1 MAKQGISTG
10 SSPNDGTGD
19 TLLAGAEKINDNFD
33 EIYTLAG
40 DGTNLAPGI
49 VTAIAAG
56 NNISISTAFGQVT
69 VTALETT
76 GISSYWNLNSTGINT
91 VGRNVGIGT
100 TTAVAGLTVLG
111 GGRVSGFLTVTD
123 GLVVNAGSK
132 ITGETSIVGG
142 LYATGISTFT
152 SNSLSAV
159 QFNVS
164 GVSTFASSKTATG
177 FTTNTTNTNLN
188 VTGVGTIATLG
199 VTNLSA
205 TTVTATNYV
214 RSSNAIVT
222 GVTTVSTGFGTNV
235 TNTNLTVTGIST
247 FASSKTATGFTTN
260 TTNTNLNVTGVSTFA
275 GASTHNED
283 VTFTGATAGRNIV
296 WDKSDNQLEVADNAQ
311 ISFGD
316 SNDLVLKHVAGSNS
330 RITNSSGWL
339 MINGAQISINNAAGT
354 EYQATFEADGATS
367 LYFNANKKL
376 NTRTD
381 GVVVTG
387 LLTATSLNSSG
398 VCTAG
403 EYGGPTGGRWQVGA
417 SGTAH
422 YTFTGPGF
430 GGTVTSDPTLYLARG
445 QTYYFNNTSTA
456 QLRIQSGANGSVSS
470 QWNVGVTNND
480 ADQNVQLEF
489 EVPYSAPN
497 TLYYQATNFNT
508 MGGSIVIYPSI

>member
-56 NNISISTAFGQVT
+56 SNISISTSFGQVT

-111 GGRVSGFLTVTD
+111 GGRISGFLTVTD

-152 SNSLSAV
+152 SNSLTAV

-260 TTNTNLNVTGVSTFA
+260 TTNTNLRVTGVGTF
-275 GASTHNED
+275 
-283 VTFTGATAGRNIV
+283 V
-296 WDKSDNQLEVADNAQ
+296 
-311 ISFGD
+311 
-316 SNDLVLKHVAGSNS
+316 
-330 RITNSSGWL
+330 
-339 MINGAQISINNAAGT
+339 
-354 EYQATFEADGATS
+354 
-367 LYFNANKKL
+367 
-376 NTRTD
+376 
-381 GVVVTG
+381 G
-387 LLTATSLNSSG
+387 L
-398 VCTAG
+398 CTAG

>member
-19 TLLAGAEKINDNFD
+19 TLLAGAEKINENFD
-33 EIYTLAG
+33 EVYTLCG

-56 NNISISTAFGQVT
+56 SNVSISTSFGQVT

-100 TTAVAGLTVLG
+100 TTAVSGLTVLG
-111 GGRVSGFLTVTD
+111 GGRISGFLTVTD
-123 GLVVNAGSK
+123 GLVVSAGSK
-132 ITGETSIVGG
+132 ITGETSIIGG

-188 VTGVGTIATLG
+188 VTGVGTF
-199 VTNLSA
+199 V
-205 TTVTATNYV
+205 
-214 RSSNAIVT
+214 
-222 GVTTVSTGFGTNV
+222 
-235 TNTNLTVTGIST
+235 
-247 FASSKTATGFTTN
+247 
-260 TTNTNLNVTGVSTFA
+260 
-275 GASTHNED
+275 
-283 VTFTGATAGRNIV
+283 
-296 WDKSDNQLEVADNAQ
+296 
-311 ISFGD
+311 
-316 SNDLVLKHVAGSNS
+316 
-330 RITNSSGWL
+330 
-339 MINGAQISINNAAGT
+339 
-354 EYQATFEADGATS
+354 
-367 LYFNANKKL
+367 
-376 NTRTD
+376 
-381 GVVVTG
+381 G
-387 LLTATSLNSSG
+387 L
-398 VCTAG
+398 CTAG

-508 MGGSIVIYPSI
+508 MGGSIVIYPSIS

>member
-1 MAKQGISTG
+1 MAKQGIGTG
-10 SSPNDGTGD
+10 SQPNDGTGD
-19 TLLAGAEKINDNFD
+19 TLLAGAEKINENFD

-49 VTAIAAG
+49 VTAIVAG

-76 GISSYWNLNSTGINT
+76 GISSYWNLNTTGINT

-111 GGRVSGFLTVTD
+111 GGRISGFLTVTD
-123 GLVVNAGSK
+123 GLVVSAGSK
-132 ITGETSIVGG
+132 ITGETSIIGG
-142 LYATGISTFT
+142 LQATGITTFT
-152 SNSLSAV
+152 SNSVNAV

-177 FTTNTTNTNLN
+177 FTTNTTNTNLR
-188 VTGVGTIATLG
+188 VTGVGTF
-199 VTNLSA
+199 V
-205 TTVTATNYV
+205 
-214 RSSNAIVT
+214 
-222 GVTTVSTGFGTNV
+222 
-235 TNTNLTVTGIST
+235 
-247 FASSKTATGFTTN
+247 
-260 TTNTNLNVTGVSTFA
+260 
-275 GASTHNED
+275 
-283 VTFTGATAGRNIV
+283 
-296 WDKSDNQLEVADNAQ
+296 
-311 ISFGD
+311 
-316 SNDLVLKHVAGSNS
+316 
-330 RITNSSGWL
+330 
-339 MINGAQISINNAAGT
+339 
-354 EYQATFEADGATS
+354 
-367 LYFNANKKL
+367 
-376 NTRTD
+376 
-381 GVVVTG
+381 G
-387 LLTATSLNSSG
+387 L
-398 VCTAG
+398 CTAA

-422 YTFTGPGF
+422 YTFTGPGL

-445 QTYYFNNTSTA
+445 QTYYFNNTSTG
-456 QLRIQSGANGSVSS
+456 QLRIQTGANGSVSS

>member
-19 TLLAGAEKINDNFD
+19 TLLAGAEKVNENFN
-33 EIYTLAG
+33 EVYTLCG

-56 NNISISTAFGQVT
+56 SNISISTSFGQVT

-111 GGRVSGFLTVTD
+111 GGRISGFLTVTD
-123 GLVVNAGSK
+123 GLVVSAGSK
-132 ITGETSIVGG
+132 ITGETSIIGG
-142 LYATGISTFT
+142 LQATGITTFT
-152 SNSLSAV
+152 SNSVNAV
-159 QFNVS
+159 QFNVT

-177 FTTNTTNTNLN
+177 FTTNTSNTNLT
-188 VTGVGTIATLG
+188 VTGVSTIATSNITTL
-199 VTNLSA
+199 TA
-205 TTVTATNYV
+205 TTATATNFN
-214 RSSNAIVT
+214 STHGNIT
-222 GVTTVSTGFGTNV
+222 GVTTVVTGFGTNV

-260 TTNTNLNVTGVSTFA
+260 TTNTNLRVTGVGTF
-275 GASTHNED
+275 
-283 VTFTGATAGRNIV
+283 V
-296 WDKSDNQLEVADNAQ
+296 
-311 ISFGD
+311 
-316 SNDLVLKHVAGSNS
+316 
-330 RITNSSGWL
+330 
-339 MINGAQISINNAAGT
+339 
-354 EYQATFEADGATS
+354 
-367 LYFNANKKL
+367 
-376 NTRTD
+376 
-381 GVVVTG
+381 G
-387 LLTATSLNSSG
+387 L
-398 VCTAG
+398 CTAA

-422 YTFTGPGF
+422 YTFTGPGL

-445 QTYYFNNTSTA
+445 QTYYFNNTSTG

>member
-19 TLLAGAEKINDNFD
+19 TLLAGAEKVNENFN

-56 NNISISTAFGQVT
+56 SNISISTAFGQVT

-132 ITGETSIVGG
+132 ITGETSLIGG

-152 SNSLSAV
+152 SNSLTAV
-159 QFNVS
+159 QFNVTGVS
-164 GVSTFASSKTATG
+164 TFASSKTSTGFTTNTTNTNLTVTGVSTFASSKTATG
-177 FTTNTTNTNLN
+177 FTTNTTNTNLT
-188 VTGVGTIATLG
+188 VTGVSTIATSNITTL
-199 VTNLSA
+199 TA
-205 TTVTATNYV
+205 TTATATNFNSTHA
-214 RSSNAIVT
+214 RIT
-222 GVTTVSTGFGTNV
+222 GVTTATTGFGTNV
-235 TNTNLTVTGIST
+235 TNTNLR
-247 FASSKTATGFTTN
+247 
-260 TTNTNLNVTGVSTFA
+260 VTGVGTF
-275 GASTHNED
+275 
-283 VTFTGATAGRNIV
+283 V
-296 WDKSDNQLEVADNAQ
+296 
-311 ISFGD
+311 
-316 SNDLVLKHVAGSNS
+316 
-330 RITNSSGWL
+330 
-339 MINGAQISINNAAGT
+339 
-354 EYQATFEADGATS
+354 
-367 LYFNANKKL
+367 
-376 NTRTD
+376 
-381 GVVVTG
+381 G
-387 LLTATSLNSSG
+387 L
-398 VCTAG
+398 CTAG

-445 QTYYFNNTSTA
+445 QTYYFNNTSSA
-456 QLRIQSGANGSVSS
+456 QLRIQTGANGSVSS

-480 ADQNVQLEF
+480 ADQNVQLQF

-508 MGGSIVIYPSI
+508 MGGSIVIYPSIS

>member
-19 TLLAGAEKINDNFD
+19 TLLAGAEKVNENFN
-33 EIYTLAG
+33 EVYTLCG

-56 NNISISTAFGQVT
+56 SNISISTSFGQVT

-111 GGRVSGFLTVTD
+111 GGRISGFLTVTD
-123 GLVVNAGSK
+123 GLVVSAGSK
-132 ITGETSIVGG
+132 ITGETSIIGG
-142 LYATGISTFT
+142 LQATGITTFT
-152 SNSLSAV
+152 SNSVNAV

-177 FTTNTTNTNLN
+177 FTTNTTNTNLT
-188 VTGVGTIATLG
+188 VTGV
-199 VTNLSA
+199 
-205 TTVTATNYV
+205 
-214 RSSNAIVT
+214 
-222 GVTTVSTGFGTNV
+222 
-235 TNTNLTVTGIST
+235 ST

-260 TTNTNLNVTGVSTFA
+260 TTNTNLTVTGVSTV
-275 GASTHNED
+275 STS
-283 VTFTGATAGRNIV
+283 NI
-296 WDKSDNQLEVADNAQ
+296 
-311 ISFGD
+311 
-316 SNDLVLKHVAGSNS
+316 
-330 RITNSSGWL
+330 
-339 MINGAQISINNAAGT
+339 
-354 EYQATFEADGATS
+354 TS
-367 LYFNANKKL
+367 
-376 NTRTD
+376 
-381 GVVVTG
+381 
-387 LLTATSLNSSG
+387 LTATTATATNFNSTHASITG
-398 VCTAG
+398 VTTATTGFGTNVTNTNLRVTGVGTFVGLCTAG

-422 YTFTGPGF
+422 YTFTGPGL

-445 QTYYFNNTSTA
+445 QTYYFNNTSTG

-480 ADQNVQLEF
+480 ADQNVQLQF

>member
-19 TLLAGAEKINDNFD
+19 TLLAGAEKINENFD

-56 NNISISTAFGQVT
+56 SNISISTSFGQVT

-111 GGRVSGFLTVTD
+111 GGRISGFLTVTD
-123 GLVVNAGSK
+123 GLVVSAGSK
-132 ITGETSIVGG
+132 ITGETSIIGG
-142 LYATGISTFT
+142 LQATGITTFT
-152 SNSLSAV
+152 SNSVNAV

-214 RSSNAIVT
+214 RSNNAIVT

-260 TTNTNLNVTGVSTFA
+260 TTNTNLRVTGVGTF
-275 GASTHNED
+275 
-283 VTFTGATAGRNIV
+283 V
-296 WDKSDNQLEVADNAQ
+296 
-311 ISFGD
+311 
-316 SNDLVLKHVAGSNS
+316 
-330 RITNSSGWL
+330 
-339 MINGAQISINNAAGT
+339 
-354 EYQATFEADGATS
+354 
-367 LYFNANKKL
+367 
-376 NTRTD
+376 
-381 GVVVTG
+381 G
-387 LLTATSLNSSG
+387 L
-398 VCTAG
+398 CTAG

>member
-19 TLLAGAEKINDNFD
+19 TLLAGAEKINENFD

-56 NNISISTAFGQVT
+56 SNISISTSFGQVT

-111 GGRVSGFLTVTD
+111 GGRISGFLTVTD

-152 SNSLSAV
+152 SNSLTAV

-260 TTNTNLNVTGVSTFA
+260 TTNTNLRVTGVGTF
-275 GASTHNED
+275 
-283 VTFTGATAGRNIV
+283 V
-296 WDKSDNQLEVADNAQ
+296 
-311 ISFGD
+311 
-316 SNDLVLKHVAGSNS
+316 
-330 RITNSSGWL
+330 
-339 MINGAQISINNAAGT
+339 
-354 EYQATFEADGATS
+354 
-367 LYFNANKKL
+367 
-376 NTRTD
+376 
-381 GVVVTG
+381 G
-387 LLTATSLNSSG
+387 L
-398 VCTAG
+398 CTAG

>member
-19 TLLAGAEKINDNFD
+19 TLLAGAEKVNENFN

-111 GGRVSGFLTVTD
+111 GGRISGFLTVTD
-123 GLVVNAGSK
+123 GLVVSAGSK
-132 ITGETSIVGG
+132 ITGETSIIGG
-142 LYATGISTFT
+142 LQATGITTFT
-152 SNSLSAV
+152 SNSVNAV
-159 QFNVS
+159 QFNVT

-177 FTTNTTNTNLN
+177 FTTNATNTNLW
-188 VTGVGTIATLG
+188 VSGIATVQTLES
-199 VTNLSA
+199 TNLSG
-205 TTVTATNYV
+205 TTLTATNYV
-214 RSSNAIVT
+214 RSNNVVVT
-222 GVTTVSTGFGTNV
+222 GVTTVATGFGTNV
-235 TNTNLTVTGIST
+235 TNSNLTVTGIST

-260 TTNTNLNVTGVSTFA
+260 TTNTNLNVTGVGTF
-275 GASTHNED
+275 
-283 VTFTGATAGRNIV
+283 V
-296 WDKSDNQLEVADNAQ
+296 
-311 ISFGD
+311 
-316 SNDLVLKHVAGSNS
+316 
-330 RITNSSGWL
+330 
-339 MINGAQISINNAAGT
+339 
-354 EYQATFEADGATS
+354 
-367 LYFNANKKL
+367 
-376 NTRTD
+376 
-381 GVVVTG
+381 G
-387 LLTATSLNSSG
+387 L
-398 VCTAG
+398 CTAG

-456 QLRIQSGANGSVSS
+456 QLRIQTGANGSVSS

-480 ADQNVQLEF
+480 ADQNIQLQF

>member
-19 TLLAGAEKINDNFD
+19 TLLAGAEKINENFD
-33 EIYTLAG
+33 EVYTLCG

-56 NNISISTAFGQVT
+56 SNISISTSFGQVT

-123 GLVVNAGSK
+123 GLVVSAGSK
-132 ITGETSIVGG
+132 ITGETSIIGG

-164 GVSTFASSKTATG
+164 GVSTFASSKT
-177 FTTNTTNTNLN
+177 
-188 VTGVGTIATLG
+188 
-199 VTNLSA
+199 S
-205 TTVTATNYV
+205 
-214 RSSNAIVT
+214 
-222 GVTTVSTGFGTNV
+222 
-235 TNTNLTVTGIST
+235 
-247 FASSKTATGFTTN
+247 TGFTTN
-260 TTNTNLNVTGVSTFA
+260 TTNTNLNVTGVSTFSSSKTA
-275 GASTHNED
+275 TGFTTNTTNTNLTVTGIST
-283 VTFTGATAGRNIV
+283 I
-296 WDKSDNQLEVADNAQ
+296 
-311 ISFGD
+311 
-316 SNDLVLKHVAGSNS
+316 
-330 RITNSSGWL
+330 
-339 MINGAQISINNAAGT
+339 
-354 EYQATFEADGATS
+354 ATS
-367 LYFNANKKL
+367 NI
-376 NTRTD
+376 TS
-381 GVVVTG
+381 
-387 LLTATSLNSSG
+387 LTATTATATNFNSTHARITG
-398 VCTAG
+398 VTTATTGFGTNVTNTNLRVTGVGTFVGLCTAG

-508 MGGSIVIYPSI
+508 MGGSIVIYPSIS

>member
-19 TLLAGAEKINDNFD
+19 TLLAGAEKINENFD

-56 NNISISTAFGQVT
+56 SNISISTSFGQVT

-123 GLVVNAGSK
+123 GLVVSAGSK
-132 ITGETSIVGG
+132 ITGETSIIGG

-152 SNSLSAV
+152 SNSLTAV

-177 FTTNTTNTNLN
+177 FTTNTTNTNLT
-188 VTGVGTIATLG
+188 VTGV
-199 VTNLSA
+199 
-205 TTVTATNYV
+205 
-214 RSSNAIVT
+214 
-222 GVTTVSTGFGTNV
+222 
-235 TNTNLTVTGIST
+235 ST

-260 TTNTNLNVTGVSTFA
+260 TTNTNLTVTGVST
-275 GASTHNED
+275 
-283 VTFTGATAGRNIV
+283 I
-296 WDKSDNQLEVADNAQ
+296 
-311 ISFGD
+311 
-316 SNDLVLKHVAGSNS
+316 
-330 RITNSSGWL
+330 
-339 MINGAQISINNAAGT
+339 
-354 EYQATFEADGATS
+354 ATS
-367 LYFNANKKL
+367 NI
-376 NTRTD
+376 TS
-381 GVVVTG
+381 
-387 LLTATSLNSSG
+387 LTATTATATNFNSTHARITG
-398 VCTAG
+398 VTTATTGFGTNVTNTNLRVTGVGTFVGLCTAG

-417 SGTAH
+417 SATAH

-445 QTYYFNNTSTA
+445 QTYYFNNTSSA
-456 QLRIQSGANGSVSS
+456 QLRIQTGANGSVSS

-508 MGGSIVIYPSI
+508 MGGSIVIYPSIS

>member
-19 TLLAGAEKINDNFD
+19 TLLAGAEKVNENFN

-123 GLVVNAGSK
+123 GLVVSAGSK
-132 ITGETSIVGG
+132 ITGETSIIGG

-177 FTTNTTNTNLN
+177 FTTNTTNTNLT
-188 VTGVGTIATLG
+188 VTGV
-199 VTNLSA
+199 
-205 TTVTATNYV
+205 
-214 RSSNAIVT
+214 
-222 GVTTVSTGFGTNV
+222 
-235 TNTNLTVTGIST
+235 ST

-260 TTNTNLNVTGVSTFA
+260 TTNTNLTVTGVST
-275 GASTHNED
+275 
-283 VTFTGATAGRNIV
+283 I
-296 WDKSDNQLEVADNAQ
+296 
-311 ISFGD
+311 
-316 SNDLVLKHVAGSNS
+316 
-330 RITNSSGWL
+330 
-339 MINGAQISINNAAGT
+339 
-354 EYQATFEADGATS
+354 ATS
-367 LYFNANKKL
+367 NI
-376 NTRTD
+376 TS
-381 GVVVTG
+381 
-387 LLTATSLNSSG
+387 LTATTATATNFNSTHARITG
-398 VCTAG
+398 VTTATTGFGTNVTNTNLRVTGVGTFVGLCTAG

-480 ADQNVQLEF
+480 ADQNVQLQF

>member
-40 DGTNLAPGI
+40 DGTNLSPGI

-56 NNISISTAFGQVT
+56 SNISISTSFGQVT

-100 TTAVAGLTVLG
+100 TTAVSGLTVLG
-111 GGRVSGFLTVTD
+111 GGRISGFLTVTD

-132 ITGETSIVGG
+132 ITGETSIIGG
-142 LYATGISTFT
+142 LQATGITTFT
-152 SNSLSAV
+152 SNSVNAV

-177 FTTNTTNTNLN
+177 FTTNTTNSNLT
-188 VTGVGTIATLG
+188 VTGVSTIATSNITTL
-199 VTNLSA
+199 TA
-205 TTVTATNYV
+205 TTATATNFN
-214 RSSNAIVT
+214 STHANIT
-222 GVTTVSTGFGTNV
+222 GVTTAVIGFGTNV

-247 FASSKTATGFTTN
+247 FVSSKTSTGFTTN
-260 TTNTNLNVTGVSTFA
+260 TTNTNLRVTGVGTF
-275 GASTHNED
+275 
-283 VTFTGATAGRNIV
+283 V
-296 WDKSDNQLEVADNAQ
+296 
-311 ISFGD
+311 
-316 SNDLVLKHVAGSNS
+316 
-330 RITNSSGWL
+330 
-339 MINGAQISINNAAGT
+339 
-354 EYQATFEADGATS
+354 
-367 LYFNANKKL
+367 
-376 NTRTD
+376 
-381 GVVVTG
+381 G
-387 LLTATSLNSSG
+387 L
-398 VCTAG
+398 CTAG

-422 YTFTGPGF
+422 YTFTGPGL

-480 ADQNVQLEF
+480 ADQNVQLQF

>member
-19 TLLAGAEKINDNFD
+19 TLLAGAEKVNENFN

-56 NNISISTAFGQVT
+56 DNISISTAFGQVT

-132 ITGETSIVGG
+132 ITGETSVIGG

-152 SNSLSAV
+152 SNSLTAV

-164 GVSTFASSKTATG
+164 GVSTFASSKTSTGFTTNTTNTNLNVTGVSTFASSKTATG
-177 FTTNTTNTNLN
+177 FTTNTTNTNLT
-188 VTGVGTIATLG
+188 VTGVSTIATSNITSL
-199 VTNLSA
+199 TA
-205 TTVTATNYV
+205 TTATATNFNSTHA
-214 RSSNAIVT
+214 RIT
-222 GVTTVSTGFGTNV
+222 GVTTATTGFGTNV
-235 TNTNLTVTGIST
+235 TNTNLR
-247 FASSKTATGFTTN
+247 
-260 TTNTNLNVTGVSTFA
+260 VTGVGTF
-275 GASTHNED
+275 
-283 VTFTGATAGRNIV
+283 V
-296 WDKSDNQLEVADNAQ
+296 
-311 ISFGD
+311 
-316 SNDLVLKHVAGSNS
+316 
-330 RITNSSGWL
+330 
-339 MINGAQISINNAAGT
+339 
-354 EYQATFEADGATS
+354 
-367 LYFNANKKL
+367 
-376 NTRTD
+376 
-381 GVVVTG
+381 G
-387 LLTATSLNSSG
+387 L
-398 VCTAG
+398 CTAG

-445 QTYYFNNTSTA
+445 QTYYFNNTSSA

-508 MGGSIVIYPSI
+508 MGGSIVIYTSIS

>member
-40 DGTNLAPGI
+40 DGTNLSPGI

-56 NNISISTAFGQVT
+56 SNISISTSFGQVT

-100 TTAVAGLTVLG
+100 TTAVSGLTVLG
-111 GGRVSGFLTVTD
+111 GGRISGFLTVTD

-132 ITGETSIVGG
+132 ITGETSIIGG
-142 LYATGISTFT
+142 LQATGITTFT
-152 SNSLSAV
+152 SNSVNAV

-177 FTTNTTNTNLN
+177 FTTNTTNSNLT
-188 VTGVGTIATLG
+188 VTGVSTIATSNITTL
-199 VTNLSA
+199 TA
-205 TTVTATNYV
+205 TTATATNFN
-214 RSSNAIVT
+214 STHANIT
-222 GVTTVSTGFGTNV
+222 GVTTAITGFGTNV

-247 FASSKTATGFTTN
+247 FVSSKTSTGFTTN
-260 TTNTNLNVTGVSTFA
+260 TTNTNLRVTGVGTF
-275 GASTHNED
+275 
-283 VTFTGATAGRNIV
+283 V
-296 WDKSDNQLEVADNAQ
+296 
-311 ISFGD
+311 
-316 SNDLVLKHVAGSNS
+316 
-330 RITNSSGWL
+330 
-339 MINGAQISINNAAGT
+339 
-354 EYQATFEADGATS
+354 
-367 LYFNANKKL
+367 
-376 NTRTD
+376 
-381 GVVVTG
+381 G
-387 LLTATSLNSSG
+387 L
-398 VCTAG
+398 CTAG

-422 YTFTGPGF
+422 YTFTGPGL

-480 ADQNVQLEF
+480 ADQNVQLQF

>member
-19 TLLAGAEKINDNFD
+19 TLLAGAEKVNENFN
-33 EIYTLAG
+33 EVYTLCG

-56 NNISISTAFGQVT
+56 SNISISTSFGQVT

-111 GGRVSGFLTVTD
+111 GGRISGFLTVTD
-123 GLVVNAGSK
+123 GLVVSAGSK
-132 ITGETSIVGG
+132 ITGETSIIGG
-142 LYATGISTFT
+142 LQATGITTFT
-152 SNSLSAV
+152 SNSVNAV

-177 FTTNTTNTNLN
+177 FTTNTTNTNLT
-188 VTGVGTIATLG
+188 VTGV
-199 VTNLSA
+199 
-205 TTVTATNYV
+205 
-214 RSSNAIVT
+214 
-222 GVTTVSTGFGTNV
+222 
-235 TNTNLTVTGIST
+235 ST

-260 TTNTNLNVTGVSTFA
+260 TTNTNLTVTGVSTV
-275 GASTHNED
+275 STS
-283 VTFTGATAGRNIV
+283 NI
-296 WDKSDNQLEVADNAQ
+296 
-311 ISFGD
+311 
-316 SNDLVLKHVAGSNS
+316 
-330 RITNSSGWL
+330 
-339 MINGAQISINNAAGT
+339 
-354 EYQATFEADGATS
+354 TS
-367 LYFNANKKL
+367 
-376 NTRTD
+376 
-381 GVVVTG
+381 
-387 LLTATSLNSSG
+387 LTATTATATNFNSTHARITG
-398 VCTAG
+398 VTTATTGFGTNVTNTNLRVTGVGTFVGLCTAG

-422 YTFTGPGF
+422 YTFTGPGL

-445 QTYYFNNTSTA
+445 QTYYFNNTSTG

-480 ADQNVQLEF
+480 ADQNVQLQF

>member
-19 TLLAGAEKINDNFD
+19 TLLAGAEKVNENFN

-56 NNISISTAFGQVT
+56 DNISISTAFGQVT

-111 GGRVSGFLTVTD
+111 GGRISGFLTVTD

-142 LYATGISTFT
+142 LQATGITTFT
-152 SNSLSAV
+152 SNSVSAV
-159 QFNVS
+159 QFNVT
-164 GVSTFASSKTATG
+164 GVSTFASSKT
-177 FTTNTTNTNLN
+177 
-188 VTGVGTIATLG
+188 
-199 VTNLSA
+199 S
-205 TTVTATNYV
+205 
-214 RSSNAIVT
+214 
-222 GVTTVSTGFGTNV
+222 
-235 TNTNLTVTGIST
+235 
-247 FASSKTATGFTTN
+247 TGFTTN

-275 GASTHNED
+275 SSKTSTG
-283 VTFTGATAGRNIV
+283 FTTNTT
-296 WDKSDNQLEVADNAQ
+296 NTNLT
-311 ISFGD
+311 
-316 SNDLVLKHVAGSNS
+316 
-330 RITNSSGWL
+330 ITGVST
-339 MINGAQISINNAAGT
+339 I
-354 EYQATFEADGATS
+354 ATS
-367 LYFNANKKL
+367 NI
-376 NTRTD
+376 TS
-381 GVVVTG
+381 
-387 LLTATSLNSSG
+387 LTATTATATNFNSTHARITG
-398 VCTAG
+398 VTTVTTGFGTNVTNTNLRVTGVGTFVGLCTAG

-445 QTYYFNNTSTA
+445 QTYYFNNTSTG

>member
-19 TLLAGAEKINDNFD
+19 TLLAGAEKINENFD

-56 NNISISTAFGQVT
+56 SNISISTSFGQVT

-123 GLVVNAGSK
+123 GLVVSAGSK
-132 ITGETSIVGG
+132 ITGETSIIGG

-152 SNSLSAV
+152 SNSLTAV

-164 GVSTFASSKTATG
+164 GVSTFASSKTSTG

-188 VTGVGTIATLG
+188 VTGVGTF
-199 VTNLSA
+199 V
-205 TTVTATNYV
+205 
-214 RSSNAIVT
+214 
-222 GVTTVSTGFGTNV
+222 
-235 TNTNLTVTGIST
+235 
-247 FASSKTATGFTTN
+247 
-260 TTNTNLNVTGVSTFA
+260 
-275 GASTHNED
+275 
-283 VTFTGATAGRNIV
+283 
-296 WDKSDNQLEVADNAQ
+296 
-311 ISFGD
+311 
-316 SNDLVLKHVAGSNS
+316 
-330 RITNSSGWL
+330 
-339 MINGAQISINNAAGT
+339 
-354 EYQATFEADGATS
+354 
-367 LYFNANKKL
+367 
-376 NTRTD
+376 
-381 GVVVTG
+381 G
-387 LLTATSLNSSG
+387 L
-398 VCTAG
+398 CTAG

-417 SGTAH
+417 SATAH

-445 QTYYFNNTSTA
+445 QTYYFNNTSSA
-456 QLRIQSGANGSVSS
+456 QLRIQTGANGSVSS

-508 MGGSIVIYPSI
+508 MGGSIVIYPSIS

>member
-19 TLLAGAEKINDNFD
+19 TLLAGAEKINENFD

-56 NNISISTAFGQVT
+56 SNISISTSFGQVT

-111 GGRVSGFLTVTD
+111 GGRISGFLTVTD

-152 SNSLSAV
+152 SNSLTAV

-260 TTNTNLNVTGVSTFA
+260 TTNTNLRVTGVGTF
-275 GASTHNED
+275 
-283 VTFTGATAGRNIV
+283 V
-296 WDKSDNQLEVADNAQ
+296 
-311 ISFGD
+311 
-316 SNDLVLKHVAGSNS
+316 
-330 RITNSSGWL
+330 
-339 MINGAQISINNAAGT
+339 
-354 EYQATFEADGATS
+354 
-367 LYFNANKKL
+367 
-376 NTRTD
+376 
-381 GVVVTG
+381 G
-387 LLTATSLNSSG
+387 L
-398 VCTAG
+398 CTAG

-422 YTFTGPGF
+422 YTFTGPGL

-456 QLRIQSGANGSVSS
+456 HLRIQSGANGSVSS

-508 MGGSIVIYPSI
+508 MGGSIVIYPSIS

>member
-33 EIYTLAG
+33 EVYTLCG

-56 NNISISTAFGQVT
+56 SNISISTSFGKVT

-123 GLVVNAGSK
+123 GLVVSAGSK
-132 ITGETSIVGG
+132 ITGETSIIGG

-159 QFNVS
+159 QFNVT

-214 RSSNAIVT
+214 RSNNAIVT

-260 TTNTNLNVTGVSTFA
+260 TTNTNLRVTGVGTF
-275 GASTHNED
+275 
-283 VTFTGATAGRNIV
+283 V
-296 WDKSDNQLEVADNAQ
+296 
-311 ISFGD
+311 
-316 SNDLVLKHVAGSNS
+316 
-330 RITNSSGWL
+330 
-339 MINGAQISINNAAGT
+339 
-354 EYQATFEADGATS
+354 
-367 LYFNANKKL
+367 
-376 NTRTD
+376 
-381 GVVVTG
+381 G
-387 LLTATSLNSSG
+387 L
-398 VCTAG
+398 CTAG

-417 SGTAH
+417 SATAH

-456 QLRIQSGANGSVSS
+456 QLRIQTGANGSVSS

-508 MGGSIVIYPSI
+508 MGGSIVIYPSIS

>member
-19 TLLAGAEKINDNFD
+19 TLLAGAEKVNENFN
-33 EIYTLAG
+33 EVYTLCG

-56 NNISISTAFGQVT
+56 SNISISTSFGQVT

-111 GGRVSGFLTVTD
+111 GGRISGFLTVTD
-123 GLVVNAGSK
+123 GLVVSAGSK
-132 ITGETSIVGG
+132 ITGETSIIGG
-142 LYATGISTFT
+142 LQATGITTFT
-152 SNSLSAV
+152 SNSVNAV
-159 QFNVS
+159 QFNVT

-177 FTTNTTNTNLN
+177 FTTNTSNTNLT
-188 VTGVGTIATLG
+188 VTGVSTIATSNITTL
-199 VTNLSA
+199 TA
-205 TTVTATNYV
+205 TTATATNFN
-214 RSSNAIVT
+214 STHGNIT
-222 GVTTVSTGFGTNV
+222 GVTTVVTGFGTNI

-260 TTNTNLNVTGVSTFA
+260 TTNTNLRVTGVGTF
-275 GASTHNED
+275 
-283 VTFTGATAGRNIV
+283 V
-296 WDKSDNQLEVADNAQ
+296 
-311 ISFGD
+311 
-316 SNDLVLKHVAGSNS
+316 
-330 RITNSSGWL
+330 
-339 MINGAQISINNAAGT
+339 
-354 EYQATFEADGATS
+354 
-367 LYFNANKKL
+367 
-376 NTRTD
+376 
-381 GVVVTG
+381 G
-387 LLTATSLNSSG
+387 L
-398 VCTAG
+398 CTAA

-422 YTFTGPGF
+422 YTFTGPGL

-445 QTYYFNNTSTA
+445 QTYYFNNTSTG

-480 ADQNVQLEF
+480 ADQNVQLQF

>member
-19 TLLAGAEKINDNFD
+19 TLLAGAEKINENFD
-33 EIYTLAG
+33 EVYTLCG

-56 NNISISTAFGQVT
+56 SNISISTSFGQVT

-111 GGRVSGFLTVTD
+111 GGRISGFLTVTD

-152 SNSLSAV
+152 SNSLTAV

-260 TTNTNLNVTGVSTFA
+260 TTNTNLRVTGVGTF
-275 GASTHNED
+275 
-283 VTFTGATAGRNIV
+283 V
-296 WDKSDNQLEVADNAQ
+296 
-311 ISFGD
+311 
-316 SNDLVLKHVAGSNS
+316 
-330 RITNSSGWL
+330 
-339 MINGAQISINNAAGT
+339 
-354 EYQATFEADGATS
+354 
-367 LYFNANKKL
+367 
-376 NTRTD
+376 
-381 GVVVTG
+381 G
-387 LLTATSLNSSG
+387 L
-398 VCTAG
+398 CTAG

-456 QLRIQSGANGSVSS
+456 QLRIQTGANGSVSS

>member
-19 TLLAGAEKINDNFD
+19 TLLAGAEKVNENFN
-33 EIYTLAG
+33 EVYTLCG

-56 NNISISTAFGQVT
+56 SNISISTSFGQVT

-111 GGRVSGFLTVTD
+111 GGRISGFLTVTD
-123 GLVVNAGSK
+123 GLVVSAGSK

-142 LYATGISTFT
+142 LQATGITTFT
-152 SNSLSAV
+152 SNSVNAV

-164 GVSTFASSKTATG
+164 GVSTFATSKTATG
-177 FTTNTTNTNLN
+177 FTTNTSNTNLT
-188 VTGVGTIATLG
+188 VTGVSTIATSNITTL
-199 VTNLSA
+199 TA
-205 TTVTATNYV
+205 TTATATNFN
-214 RSSNAIVT
+214 STHGNIT
-222 GVTTVSTGFGTNV
+222 GVTTVVTGFGTNI

-260 TTNTNLNVTGVSTFA
+260 TTNTNLRVTGVGTF
-275 GASTHNED
+275 
-283 VTFTGATAGRNIV
+283 V
-296 WDKSDNQLEVADNAQ
+296 
-311 ISFGD
+311 
-316 SNDLVLKHVAGSNS
+316 
-330 RITNSSGWL
+330 
-339 MINGAQISINNAAGT
+339 
-354 EYQATFEADGATS
+354 
-367 LYFNANKKL
+367 
-376 NTRTD
+376 
-381 GVVVTG
+381 G
-387 LLTATSLNSSG
+387 L
-398 VCTAG
+398 CTAA

-422 YTFTGPGF
+422 YTFTGPGL

-445 QTYYFNNTSTA
+445 QTYYFNNTSTG

-480 ADQNVQLEF
+480 ADQNVQLQF

>member
-19 TLLAGAEKINDNFD
+19 TLLAGAEKVNENFN

-123 GLVVNAGSK
+123 GLVVSAGSK
-132 ITGETSIVGG
+132 ITGETSIIGG
-142 LYATGISTFT
+142 LQATGITTFT
-152 SNSLSAV
+152 SNSVNAV
-159 QFNVS
+159 QFNVT

-177 FTTNTTNTNLN
+177 FTTNTSNTNLT
-188 VTGVGTIATLG
+188 VTGVSTIATSNITTL
-199 VTNLSA
+199 TA
-205 TTVTATNYV
+205 TTATATNFN
-214 RSSNAIVT
+214 STHANIT
-222 GVTTVSTGFGTNV
+222 GVTTAVTGFGTNV

-260 TTNTNLNVTGVSTFA
+260 TTNTNLRVTGVGTF
-275 GASTHNED
+275 
-283 VTFTGATAGRNIV
+283 V
-296 WDKSDNQLEVADNAQ
+296 
-311 ISFGD
+311 
-316 SNDLVLKHVAGSNS
+316 
-330 RITNSSGWL
+330 
-339 MINGAQISINNAAGT
+339 
-354 EYQATFEADGATS
+354 
-367 LYFNANKKL
+367 
-376 NTRTD
+376 
-381 GVVVTG
+381 G
-387 LLTATSLNSSG
+387 L
-398 VCTAG
+398 CTAG

-422 YTFTGPGF
+422 YTFTGPGL

-445 QTYYFNNTSTA
+445 QTYYFNNTSTG

-480 ADQNVQLEF
+480 ADQNVQLQF

>member
-19 TLLAGAEKINDNFD
+19 TLLAGAEKINENFD
-33 EIYTLAG
+33 EVYTLCG

-56 NNISISTAFGQVT
+56 NNISISTSFGQVT

-132 ITGETSIVGG
+132 ITGETSIIGG

-177 FTTNTTNTNLN
+177 FTTNTTNTNLT
-188 VTGVGTIATLG
+188 VTGVSTIATSNITSL
-199 VTNLSA
+199 TA
-205 TTVTATNYV
+205 TTATATNFNSTHA
-214 RSSNAIVT
+214 RIT
-222 GVTTVSTGFGTNV
+222 GVTTVTTGFGTNV
-235 TNTNLTVTGIST
+235 TNTNLR
-247 FASSKTATGFTTN
+247 
-260 TTNTNLNVTGVSTFA
+260 VTGVGTF
-275 GASTHNED
+275 
-283 VTFTGATAGRNIV
+283 V
-296 WDKSDNQLEVADNAQ
+296 
-311 ISFGD
+311 
-316 SNDLVLKHVAGSNS
+316 
-330 RITNSSGWL
+330 
-339 MINGAQISINNAAGT
+339 
-354 EYQATFEADGATS
+354 
-367 LYFNANKKL
+367 
-376 NTRTD
+376 
-381 GVVVTG
+381 G
-387 LLTATSLNSSG
+387 L
-398 VCTAG
+398 CTAG

-508 MGGSIVIYPSI
+508 MGGSIVIYPSIS